1 MMDGQQLT
9 CVAWQGWR
17 APLPSEDWIV
27 CKDNLDDQE
36 RVYYYDQV
44 RSIA

>member
-9 CVAWQGWR
+9 CLAWQGWR

-36 RVYYYDQV
+36 CVYYYDQV